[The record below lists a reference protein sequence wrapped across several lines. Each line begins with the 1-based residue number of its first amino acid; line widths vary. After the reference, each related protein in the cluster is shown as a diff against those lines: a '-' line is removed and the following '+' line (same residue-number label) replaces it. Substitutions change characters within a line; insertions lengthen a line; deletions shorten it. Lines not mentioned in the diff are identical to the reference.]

1 MRNLLVLVGILLMFN
16 CVIGLNVSEE
26 LNTNVILHEYNTP
39 IEMTLTALDAESGS
53 YNVYTFSEIEITPVD
68 VFRHEGGTLEKT
80 FYLKRNSRLDV
91 DGLYVFKYTLNH
103 RDVEQ
108 IDNKITLKLISIAD
122 VLEISTDII
131 TIEDTEAAL
140 KINNLENINLNEVE
154 ISFSS
159 VIFDY
164 SDTLSFSPNEEK
176 TISVPINIDNLRKTK
191 AGTYVIDVVISTPMG
206 EVTSSGKLYLNEQ
219 REIRSEEDSSGILIR
234 TTTVNKVNIG
244 NSVEDVSVV
253 VNKNILSRLFTSFNI
268 EPTEVLR
275 DGTGVAFTWNDRI
288 YPDETLKVVVK
299 TNWLLPFLIII
310 AIVLSYM
317 GITRLL
323 QRKVEIKK
331 SVSVIKTKGGD
342 FALKIHLNL
351 RARHDVENVSLV
363 DRIPA
368 IVKLYNKFGT
378 VSPSRIDAHKRQ
390 IQWVVGDLD
399 AGEERVFDYIV
410 YSKVGV
416 LGKFSLPKAKAIFE
430 KDGGIHETTSNSVF
444 FLSSQTNNS

>member
-1 MRNLLVLVGILLMFN
+1 
-16 CVIGLNVSEE
+16 
-26 LNTNVILHEYNTP
+26 
-39 IEMTLTALDAESGS
+39 
-53 YNVYTFSEIEITPVD
+53 
-68 VFRHEGGTLEKT
+68 
-80 FYLKRNSRLDV
+80 
-91 DGLYVFKYTLNH
+91 
-103 RDVEQ
+103 
-108 IDNKITLKLISIAD
+108 
-122 VLEISTDII
+122 
-131 TIEDTEAAL
+131 
-140 KINNLENINLNEVE
+140 
-154 ISFSS
+154 
-159 VIFDY
+159 
-164 SDTLSFSPNEEK
+164 
-176 TISVPINIDNLRKTK
+176 
-191 AGTYVIDVVISTPMG
+191 
-206 EVTSSGKLYLNEQ
+206 
-219 REIRSEEDSSGILIR
+219 
-234 TTTVNKVNIG
+234 
-244 NSVEDVSVV
+244 
-253 VNKNILSRLFTSFNI
+253 
-268 EPTEVLR
+268 
-275 DGTGVAFTWNDRI
+275 
-288 YPDETLKVVVK
+288 
-299 TNWLLPFLIII
+299 
-310 AIVLSYM
+310 M

>member
-1 MRNLLVLVGILLMFN
+1 MRNLLVLIGILVMLNF
-16 CVIGLNVSEE
+16 VVGLNVSEE
-26 LNTNVILHEYNTP
+26 LNTNVILHEYNIP
-39 IEMTLTALDAESGS
+39 IEMTLTAAGADPGN
-53 YNVYTFSEIEITPVD
+53 YNVYTFSEIEITPMN
-68 VFRHEGGTLEKT
+68 VFEHDGGTLEKT

-103 RDVEQ
+103 REVEQ
-108 IDNKITLKLISIAD
+108 VDNKITLKLISIAD
-122 VLEISTDII
+122 VLDVSTNII
-131 TIEDTEAAL
+131 TIEDSEAMI
-140 KINNLENINLNEVE
+140 KIKNLENINLNDVE

-164 SDTLSFSPNEEK
+164 SDTFSLSPNEEK
-176 TISVPINIDNLRKTK
+176 VISVPISIDKLRKTK
-191 AGTYVIDVVISTPMG
+191 AGTYVIDVVISTPTG
-206 EVTSSGKLYLNEQ
+206 DVSTTGKLYLNEQ
-219 REIRSEEDSSGILIR
+219 REIRSEEDSAGILVR

-253 VNKNILSRLFTSFNI
+253 INKNILSRLFTSFNI
-268 EPTEVLR
+268 EPTGVLR
-275 DGTGVAFTWNDRI
+275 DGSKVAFTWNDRI
-288 YPDETLKVVVK
+288 YPDETLKVIVK

-310 AIVLSYM
+310 AIALSYV

-323 QRKVEIKK
+323 QKRVEIKK

-351 RARHDVENVSLV
+351 KARHDVDNVTLT

-378 VSPSRIDAHKRQ
+378 VRPSKIDAHKRQ
-390 IQWVVGDLD
+390 IQWVIGDLD

-430 KDGGIHETTSNSVF
+430 KEGGIHETTSNSVF
-444 FLSSQTNNS
+444 FLSSQTSN